1 MKKKSTA
8 EYAETAEVF
17 LGKDKKHKLFF
28 GYGLLFAF
36 QSSGIED
43 KRVSEEEAESA
54 EIAPLKSIGRIDL
67 RGRVEKRASFPLAS
81 RTWAFGIS
89 TSAFSATSAVKF
101 FLFGFYLEFP
111 I

>member
-1 MKKKSTA
+1 MPSEDEQISTA
-8 EYAETAEVF
+8 EHAEAAEVF

-54 EIAPLKSIGRIDL
+54 EIAPYKIHG
-67 RGRVEKRASFPLAS
+67 P
-81 RTWAFGIS
+81 
-89 TSAFSATSAVKF
+89 
-101 FLFGFYLEFP
+101 Y
-111 I
+111 